1 MDTISPQQ
9 VKGLAGCPRK
19 NRFASAAIGAV
30 FLIGFALPAGAL
42 RVVADE
48 TGRSLRLPDHP
59 HRIVCLAPSIT
70 DTVYAIGAGAD
81 VAGITDY
88 TLYPPEARQKPGVGG
103 VLRPSLERIAVLH
116 PDLAIGIAQF
126 NDADSIRGIERLG
139 VPVFLVSPSGL
150 AGLYRSIASIG
161 LALGRQADAAALVE
175 RLRRRERGVR
185 EQAASSATSSP
196 ASLGTQSKTQPTVFF
211 AISLSPCITAGR
223 GAFITELLEAAG
235 ARSVTAD
242 LPQEWVHLSIEAVVA
257 RQPAFVLLLKDAP
270 FGLQQMR
277 ERAGWRS
284 LEAVRAGRVLRVD
297 DRLQYPSPVAFDALE
312 EFARQFRA
320 AQHPSRPTKGLPGTP
335 MQGR

>member
-1 MDTISPQQ
+1 M
-9 VKGLAGCPRK
+9 
-19 NRFASAAIGAV
+19 
-30 FLIGFALPAGAL
+30 

-59 HRIVCLAPSIT
+59 HRVVCLAPSIT

-88 TLYPPEARQKPGVGG
+88 TLYPPEARQKPSIGG

-126 NDADSIRGIERLG
+126 NDADSIRDIERLG
-139 VPVFLVSPSGL
+139 VPVFLVNPSGL
-150 AGLYRSIASIG
+150 AGLYHSIDSIG
-161 LALGRQADAAALVE
+161 RALGRQAESSALVA
-175 RLRRRERGVR
+175 RLRARERRVR
-185 EQAASSATSSP
+185 EQAAAMAP
-196 ASLGTQSKTQPTVFF
+196 ASADPGKTRPTVFW

-257 RQPAFVLLLKDAP
+257 RQPAYILVLKDAP

-277 ERAGWRS
+277 ERAGWRL

-297 DRLQYPSPVAFDALE
+297 DRMQYPSPVAFDALE

-320 AQHPSRPTKGLPGTP
+320 ALAH
-335 MQGR
+335 